1 MTTHR
6 LLRGASGLLLAGP
19 VAASN
24 LLRAR
29 ERNAFYV
36 APDGEG
42 PTHGT
47 PERPFATLP
56 HAYARAG
63 AGDTSVLQGGLYG
76 FGGRTSG

>member
-1 MTTHR
+1 MTTR
-6 LLRGASGLLLAGP
+6 LLLRGASGLLLAGP

-29 ERNAFYV
+29 ERNALYV
-36 APDGEG
+36 APGGEDGDG
-42 PTHGT
+42 LTHGT

-63 AGDTSVLQGGLYG
+63 AGDTIVL
-76 FGGRTSG
+76 